1 MVAGIRKTSK
11 RQHPRQQTKP
21 KSTSSRSGPC
31 IFCGGSAH
39 KRDKCPVQE
48 SQCNYCHKIGHW
60 ENACLQ
66 KQRTTHKGSKQKSAG
81 RQKQTVHE
89 LHREEPNDIE
99 FDELNFDCI
108 DTSADGTEAYASIKI
123 KPFKNQIANLHGKID
138 TGSQGNVLPL
148 RTYHKM
154 YSDDSKHI
162 KHSSTLLTAYNGTP
176 IKQFGYITLPCSYKN
191 KSMTSYIAKQMPQ

>member
-1 MVAGIRKTSK
+1 MTYS
-11 RQHPRQQTKP
+11 
-21 KSTSSRSGPC
+21 
-31 IFCGGSAH
+31 
-39 KRDKCPVQE
+39 
-48 SQCNYCHKIGHW
+48 
-60 ENACLQ
+60 
-66 KQRTTHKGSKQKSAG
+66 

-89 LHREEPNDIE
+89 LHREEPSDIE

-148 RTYHKM
+148 CTYHKM
-154 YSDDSKHI
+154 YPDDSKHI

-176 IKQFGYITLPCSYKN
+176 IKQFGYIMLPCSYKN
-191 KSMTSYIAKQMPQ
+191 KSMTSNFYIAETNAPVIFGLDLCLKLGLVDLNYSIVTQRKSPIMSTKQLQEE

>member
-1 MVAGIRKTSK
+1 MVISSLKLQNRRVSGLICRRCSG
-11 RQHPRQQTKP
+11 KP
-21 KSTSSRSGPC
+21 LMTYS
-31 IFCGGSAH
+31 
-39 KRDKCPVQE
+39 
-48 SQCNYCHKIGHW
+48 
-60 ENACLQ
+60 
-66 KQRTTHKGSKQKSAG
+66 

-89 LHREEPNDIE
+89 LHREEPSDIE

-154 YSDDSKHI
+154 YPDDSKHI

-176 IKQFGYITLPCSYKN
+176 IKQFGYIRSLAATK
-191 KSMTSYIAKQMPQ
+191 TSP